1 MPYQLEEGESLQRQ
15 RLSKE
20 ATNLAVQGRWEEAA
34 KLNRE
39 IIERFP
45 NDIKAYNRLGR
56 ALTELGEIA
65 QAREAYLM
73 ALELAPDNAI
83 AKKNIARL
91 DSLSESKVGFDN
103 KVARIIPELF
113 IAESTKSGIVT
124 LHNLAPSKV
133 LARVNQGDQVQL
145 SLEEQRLVVTS
156 EDGMYLGE
164 VEPKHSS
171 RLVKLIKGGNKYVA
185 AIFGVEATKAQV
197 IIKEIYQRPDQSG
210 IPSFP
215 GKIADSSH
223 PYAGG
228 KLLRWGIVDKE
239 EEAEHFEEGVEDSS
253 EEMLPDGFSVVED
266 IE

>member
-1 MPYQLEEGESLQRQ
+1 MPYKLEEDESLQRQ
-15 RLSKE
+15 RLSSE

-56 ALTELGEIA
+56 ALTELGEIT
-65 QAREAYLM
+65 QAREAYLT
-73 ALELAPDNAI
+73 ALELAPANAI
-83 AKKNIARL
+83 AKKNITRL
-91 DSLSESKVGFDN
+91 DSLPESKVGSN
-103 KVARIIPELF
+103 KVGRIIPELF
-113 IAESTKSGIVT
+113 VAESTKSRIVT
-124 LHNLAPSKV
+124 LHNLAPSEV

-145 SLEEQRLVVTS
+145 NLEEQRLVITS
-156 EDGMYLGE
+156 GDGIYLGE
-164 VEPKHSS
+164 VEPKHNS

-185 AIFGVEATKAQV
+185 AIFGMEATKIQV
-197 IIKEIYQRPDQSG
+197 IIKEVYQHLGQSG

-223 PYAGG
+223 PYTGG
-228 KLLRWGIVDKE
+228 KLLRWGIGDKE
-239 EEAEHFEEGVEDSS
+239 GKAEHFEEEVEDSS

>member
-1 MPYQLEEGESLQRQ
+1 MSYQLEAGESLQRQ
-15 RLSKE
+15 RLSSE
-20 ATNLAVQGRWEEAA
+20 AANLAVQGCWEEAA

-45 NDIKAYNRLGR
+45 NDINAYNRLGR

-65 QAREAYLM
+65 QAREAYLT
-73 ALELAPDNAI
+73 ALKLVLDNAI
-83 AKKNIARL
+83 ARKNITRL

-103 KVARIIPELF
+103 KVTRIAPELF
-113 IAESTKSGIVT
+113 IAESTKSEIVT
-124 LHNLAPSKV
+124 LRNLAPSRV
-133 LARVNQGDQVQL
+133 LARLNQGDQVQL

-164 VEPKHSS
+164 VESKHNT
-171 RLVKLIKGGNKYVA
+171 RLVKFIKGGNKYVA
-185 AIFGVEATKAQV
+185 AIFGMEATKAQV
-197 IIKEIYQRPDQSG
+197 MIKEICKHPDQSG
-210 IPSFP
+210 TPSFP
-215 GKIADSSH
+215 GKSADSSH

-228 KLLRWGIVDKE
+228 KLLRWGVGDKE
-239 EEAEHFEEGVEDSS
+239 EKTAHFEEDVEDSS

>member
-1 MPYQLEEGESLQRQ
+1 MPYQLEEDESLQRQ
-15 RLSKE
+15 RLSGE

-34 KLNRE
+34 KLNKK

-45 NDIKAYNRLGR
+45 SDIKAYNRLGR

-65 QAREAYLM
+65 QAREAYLT
-73 ALELAPDNAI
+73 ALELAPANAI
-83 AKKNIARL
+83 AKKNITRL
-91 DSLSESKVGFDN
+91 DSLPESKVGSNN
-103 KVARIIPELF
+103 KVGRIIPELF
-113 IAESTKSGIVT
+113 VAESTKSGIVT
-124 LHNLAPSKV
+124 LHNLAPSEV

-145 SLEEQRLVVTS
+145 NLEEQRLVVTS
-156 EDGMYLGE
+156 GDGIYLGE

-185 AIFGVEATKAQV
+185 AIFGMEATKVQV

-215 GKIADSSH
+215 GKIIDSSH

-228 KLLRWGIVDKE
+228 KLLGWGIDDK
-239 EEAEHFEEGVEDSS
+239 EEAEHFEEEVEDSS
-253 EEMLPDGFSVVED
+253 EEMLPDGFSVIED